1 MRQFHYE
8 KNGAIA
14 IEDGLIEVHDRYCGL
29 GFAAR
34 LLNLSIGTVQ
44 KLVNSGALKAW
55 ETQGKQRRVSLQSIQ
70 EYQFANNLTPTP
82 LSSNSVGSRILVVED
97 DENLRLMYQYY
108 FNRWSLPIDV
118 VMYASAMEA
127 MIDMPTMRPVALL
140 TDLNMP
146 NMDGF
151 KFIRTLRQH
160 KLFSTLPIIVIT
172 GLSYAQIE
180 NRGGLPRDVQVIRKP
195 ADMDCL
201 RHFLVEILASNKIIG

>member
-1 MRQFHYE
+1 
-8 KNGAIA
+8 
-14 IEDGLIEVHDRYCGL
+14 
-29 GFAAR
+29 
-34 LLNLSIGTVQ
+34 
-44 KLVNSGALKAW
+44 
-55 ETQGKQRRVSLQSIQ
+55 
-70 EYQFANNLTPTP
+70 
-82 LSSNSVGSRILVVED
+82 
-97 DENLRLMYQYY
+97 MYQYY

-140 TDLNMP
+140 IDLNMP

-180 NRGGLPRDVQVIRKP
+180 NRGGLPRDVQIIRKP